1 MTTLPGPLTAY
12 DPTFGPMPSMPFPLG
27 PESAAGSDEDQ
38 AVKVSRVRQDTD
50 MDGGRCGSGAA
61 TEIDRR
67 GHVGV
72 DDAHAIAVVNDI
84 EPGGQA
90 QVLPPDFPEWDD
102 ETRGSRVQQYGDS
115 WPAVDQEV
123 HQRKV
128 VFHAQGDGNVNWVAG
143 ASGAVVAP

>member
-1 MTTLPGPLTAY
+1 
-12 DPTFGPMPSMPFPLG
+12 
-27 PESAAGSDEDQ
+27 
-38 AVKVSRVRQDTD
+38 

-102 ETRGSRVQQYGDS
+102 ETRGSRVQQYGAS
-115 WPAVDQEV
+115 WPAVDQGV